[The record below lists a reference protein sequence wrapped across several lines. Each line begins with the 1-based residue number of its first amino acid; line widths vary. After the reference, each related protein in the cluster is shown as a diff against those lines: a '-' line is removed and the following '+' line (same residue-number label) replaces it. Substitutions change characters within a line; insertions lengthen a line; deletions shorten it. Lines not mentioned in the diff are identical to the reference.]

1 MLFKW
6 TDIEMYNFE
15 IPSISIISNISIEI
29 SMEQLKKNEHFFF
42 VKEVYPIFYGTPASH
57 A

>member
-42 VKEVYPIFYGTPASH
+42 VKDYIWIFF
-57 A
+57 

>member
-15 IPSISIISNISIEI
+15 IPSTISIISNISIEI
-29 SMEQLKKNEHFFF
+29 SMEQLKKNEHFFL
-42 VKEVYPIFYGTPASH
+42 
-57 A
+57 